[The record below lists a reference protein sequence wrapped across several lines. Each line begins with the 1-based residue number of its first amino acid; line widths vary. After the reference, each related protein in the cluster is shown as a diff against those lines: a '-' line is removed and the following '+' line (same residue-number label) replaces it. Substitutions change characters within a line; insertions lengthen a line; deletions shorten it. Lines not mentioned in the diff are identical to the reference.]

1 MNPPLTRYY
10 PRYYRKMCYCIFQ
23 QMTWLGGNVKTKLW
37 RLCRFMTQK
46 HSQLNCKDFSNEANI
61 IFAHFPD
68 TFHHGRVSLGSVFP
82 FFFFFWSL
90 GRVFWVWMKA
100 QSFGKVVRKRG
111 QYTRYH
117 HSISVSL
124 LLLLLLLWNM
134 NILPD
139 VSSSCI
145 LIKWRQKMQYLY
157 CIKKLN

>member
-111 QYTRYH
+111 QYTIIILSLYH
-117 HSISVSL
+117 Y
-124 LLLLLLLWNM
+124 
-134 NILPD
+134 
-139 VSSSCI
+139 SSSSLQIWASCRI
-145 LIKWRQKMQYLY
+145 LVPHAFLASEDKRCNIS
-157 CIKKLN
+157 IAKKT